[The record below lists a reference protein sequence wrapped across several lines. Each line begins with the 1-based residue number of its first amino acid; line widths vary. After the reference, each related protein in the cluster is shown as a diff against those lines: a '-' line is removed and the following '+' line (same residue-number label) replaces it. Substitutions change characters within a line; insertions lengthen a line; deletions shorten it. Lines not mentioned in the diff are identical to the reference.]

1 MAARLL
7 FCLRAC
13 SHYYIRSH
21 EDVNTLHTVMKRIVY
36 NMLCMV
42 LLGLLASCVDQ
53 QFESI
58 VLKEVKATI
67 CGFEHEPENAARI
80 SYSLGESGYE
90 AKWADGDVLG
100 IYPVGGDQVAF
111 PISDGTGASDAVF
124 DGGAWA
130 LKSSYAYA
138 AYYPFSAGNYTI
150 PENQIPVTYAGQTQT
165 GNNTFTHF
173 STYDYLASKATH
185 PDSEGNV
192 SLKMKHMGCFFLLK
206 LTMPKAGTYTKVT
219 LTSDNKE
226 FTVQGTLDLTT
237 EVPSITSKSTAK
249 TISINLK
256 DVTLEKDNDLL
267 TVNLMMAPKDLSGSN
282 ITIKV
287 TDSKGNTYATES
299 DQQIT
304 GKEYLAN
311 KIYSF
316 TRTMVESETP
326 PTEQGHVT
334 EPYFSETVE
343 LMGLI
348 WRLAGASEY
357 NQCQVSTVSNSAN
370 TYFASMRNHQAV
382 TLAKQYYQQDVCYD
396 AVTGY
401 ANQLIFDEEGKII
414 FDLDYLAG
422 SNTSFDRWTNQQKN
436 DMLVAVNDFYETSN
450 FHDWFVST
458 QSEQQQAIASFKSV
472 CNLDY
477 TWFDSYYGKND
488 KLSSRIILSFMIGN
502 SNNGISLKRKDG
514 TLLLTPVLGSLSQ
527 NNGSVR
533 FNGDMNLIVHEF
545 SHPYCNPLIEANWSS
560 ISSKAEEVYSK
571 VSSIMQNQA
580 YSNAMT
586 MMCETLV
593 RSSAIRYMIS
603 HNQQNMV
610 NMTLAYEEGNG
621 FMMVR
626 TLVKVLEER
635 EQEAAKYPT
644 LADFM
649 PVLIEAINNFDPNDS
664 SNQGGTAEPD
674 QLPKDYVDLG
684 LEMSD
689 GKKLYFAT
697 RNVGETSPGGI
708 GTYFYKWGATV
719 EGGSAWAP
727 EITYNG
733 WPAGHKLDAAHDIA
747 TIKWGGDWHTPSIEE
762 WDLLAE
768 MCDYERKEAD
778 EPGYGVAGYFFY
790 SKSDRSKFI
799 FLPIRPGNNGLN
811 YWSSEI
817 YGQYNGSCVARYFS
831 SYDDKAG
838 CFGSAGIENTFLAI
852 RPVIAS
858 AGTFDANG
866 HEYVDLGIQTSDGK
880 KLYFATMNVGE
891 TSPAGFGSNI
901 YRWGATTEN
910 GDAWAPESYTGASGW
925 PTGHKLD
932 AAHDIATITWGEK
945 WHIPSVE
952 EWNLLV
958 ANCDYERKE
967 ADQSG
972 CGVAGY
978 FFYNKSDRSKF
989 IFLPVSTWSGELE
1002 YWSSEICVSSSA
1014 YTFTGYNGE
1023 IGCLG
1028 TAGIESSGFAI
1039 RPVFVE

>member
-1 MAARLL
+1 
-7 FCLRAC
+7 
-13 SHYYIRSH
+13 
-21 EDVNTLHTVMKRIVY
+21 
-36 NMLCMV
+36 MLCMAI
-42 LLGLLASCVDQ
+42 LSLLASCVDQ

-256 DVTLEKDNDLL
+256 DVALEKDNELL
-267 TVNLMMAPKDLSGSN
+267 TVNLMMAPKDLSVSN

-287 TDSKGNTYATES
+287 SDNKGNTYVTES
-299 DQQIT
+299 DQHII
-304 GKEYLAN
+304 GKPYVAN
-311 KIYSF
+311 KTYSF

-326 PTEQGHVT
+326 PAVQGHNP

-348 WRLAGASEY
+348 WRLAGSNEY
-357 NQCQVSTVSNSAN
+357 NQCNVNTVVSSLNQH
-370 TYFASMRNHQAV
+370 FASMKNHQAV
-382 TLAKQYYQQDVCYD
+382 TLAKQYSQQGVSYD

-414 FDLDYLAG
+414 FDPDYLAG
-422 SNTSFDRWTNQQKN
+422 SNSSFDDRWSNQQKN
-436 DMLVAVNDFYETSN
+436 NMLAAVNDFYEVSN
-450 FHDWFVST
+450 FHEWFIST
-458 QSEQQQAIASFKSV
+458 QTEQEQAIASFKDV

-477 TWFDSYYGKND
+477 TWFDSFYGKND
-488 KLSSRIILSFMIGN
+488 KIASRIILSFMIGN
-502 SNNGISLKRKDG
+502 HNNGISLKRKDG
-514 TLLLTPVLGSLSQ
+514 TFLLTPVLGCLSQ
-527 NNGSVR
+527 NYGTVR
-533 FNGDMNLIVHEF
+533 FGGDMNLIVHEF

-560 ISSKAEEVYSK
+560 ISTKANAVYNR

-580 YSNAMT
+580 YSNAKT

-603 HNQQNMV
+603 HNQKNLV
-610 NMTLAYEEGNG
+610 NMTLAREESNG

-626 TLVKVLEER
+626 SLVDTLEKR
-635 EQEAAKYPT
+635 EQEASKYAT

-649 PVLIEAINNFDPNDS
+649 PELIDAINNFDLDDS
-664 SNQGGTAEPD
+664 SDQGATAEPD
-674 QLPKDYVDLG
+674 TLPHDYVDLG
-684 LEMSD
+684 IEMSD

-697 RNVGETSPGGI
+697 RNVGESSPGGI
-708 GTYFYKWGATV
+708 ETYFYRWGATV
-719 EGGSAWAP
+719 EGGPAWAP
-727 EITYNG
+727 NTTYEG

-747 TIKWGGDWHTPSIEE
+747 TIKWGGDWHTPSPEE
-762 WDLLAE
+762 WNLLVE
-768 MCDYERKEAD
+768 MCDYERKEAG
-778 EPGYGVAGYFFY
+778 ESGYGVAGYFFY
-790 SKSDRSKFI
+790 NKSDRSKSI
-799 FLPIRPGNNGLN
+799 FLPVASWSNEPK

-817 YGQYNGSCVARYFS
+817 AEPLDGFICAASSFSCFNGTM
-831 SYDDKAG
+831 G
-838 CFGSAGIENTFLAI
+838 CIGLSGIESTGFAV
-852 RPVIAS
+852 RPVIAATGS
-858 AGTFDANG
+858 FNANG
-866 HEYVDLGIQTSDGK
+866 HAYVDLGIKTSDGK

-901 YRWGATTEN
+901 YRWGATVEN
-910 GDAWAPESYTGASGW
+910 GESWAPESYTEKAGGW
-925 PTGHKLD
+925 PRGMKLD

-945 WHIPSVE
+945 WHIPSPE

-958 ANCDYERKE
+958 AKCDYERKE
-967 ADQSG
+967 ANESG
-972 CGVAGY
+972 YNVAGY
-978 FFYNKSDRSKF
+978 FFYNKKDHSKF

-1002 YWSSEICVSSSA
+1002 YWSSEICESTSA
-1014 YTFTGYNGE
+1014 YTFSSNGE
-1023 IGCLG
+1023 VSCSRWV
-1028 TAGIESSGFAI
+1028 AGIESTGFAV

>member
-1 MAARLL
+1 
-7 FCLRAC
+7 
-13 SHYYIRSH
+13 
-21 EDVNTLHTVMKRIVY
+21 MKRIVY
-36 NMLCMV
+36 NMLCMAI
-42 LLGLLASCVDQ
+42 LSLLASCVDQ

-67 CGFEHEPENAARI
+67 CDFDYESENESRT
-80 SYSLGESGYE
+80 SYSLEDSGYE
-90 AKWADGDVLG
+90 AKWTDGDVLG

-111 PISDGTGASDAVF
+111 PISDGTGASEAVF

-130 LKSSYAYA
+130 LRSSYAYA

-150 PENQIPVTYAGQTQT
+150 PESEIPVTYAGQTQT

-173 STYDYLASKATH
+173 ATYDYLASKATH

-219 LTSDNKE
+219 LISDNKE
-226 FTVQGTLDLTT
+226 FTVQGKLDLTSA
-237 EVPSITSKSTAK
+237 EPSITSTSTAK
-249 TISINLK
+249 AISINLK
-256 DVTLEKDNDLL
+256 NATLAKDNELL
-267 TVNLMMAPKDLSGSN
+267 TVNLMMAPKDLSVSN

-287 TDSKGNTYATES
+287 SDNKGNTYVTES
-299 DQQIT
+299 DQHII
-304 GKEYLAN
+304 GKPYVAN
-311 KIYSF
+311 KTYSF

-326 PTEQGHVT
+326 PAVQGHNP

-348 WRLAGASEY
+348 WRLAGSHEY
-357 NQCQVSTVSNSAN
+357 NQCQVHTVASSAN
-370 TYFASMRNHQAV
+370 QYFASMKNHQAV
-382 TLAKQYYQQDVCYD
+382 TLAKQYYQQGVCYD

-401 ANQLIFDEEGKII
+401 ANQLIFDDEGKII
-414 FDLDYLAG
+414 FDPDYLAG
-422 SNTSFDRWTNQQKN
+422 SNSSFDDRWSYQQKN
-436 DMLVAVNDFYETSN
+436 NMLAAVNDFYEASK

-458 QSEQQQAIASFKSV
+458 QSEQQQAIASFKQV
-472 CNLDY
+472 CSLDY

-527 NNGSVR
+527 NNGNVS

-560 ISSKAEEVYSK
+560 IATKAEEVYNR
-571 VSSIMQNQA
+571 VSTIMQNQA

-610 NMTLAYEEGNG
+610 NMTLAYEESNG

-626 TLVKVLEER
+626 SLVKTLEKR

-649 PVLIEAINNFDPNDS
+649 PEIIDVINNFDPDDS
-664 SNQGGTAEPD
+664 SDQGGVAEPD
-674 QLPKDYVDLG
+674 TLAKDYVDLG
-684 LEMSD
+684 IEMGD

-697 RNVGETSPGGI
+697 RNVGETSPEGF
-708 GTYFYKWGATV
+708 GTNIYRWGATV
-719 EGGSAWAP
+719 EGGPAWAP
-727 EITYNG
+727 ESTYNG
-733 WPAGHKLDAAHDIA
+733 WPIGHKLDAAHDIA

-762 WDLLAE
+762 WNLLVE
-768 MCDYERKEAD
+768 KCDYEKKEAD
-778 EPGYGVAGYFFY
+778 ESGYGVAGFFFY
-790 SKSDRSKFI
+790 NKSDRSKLI
-799 FLPIRPGNNGLN
+799 FLPFATWEDTWYWTSQISEPFNGYMSARAFN
-811 YWSSEI
+811 Y
-817 YGQYNGSCVARYFS
+817 
-831 SYDDKAG
+831 YDG
-838 CFGSAGIENTFLAI
+838 MVNTFGTMSIEHGFLAI

-858 AGTFDANG
+858 SGTFDAND
-866 HEYVDLGIQTSDGK
+866 HDYVDLGIEMSDGK
-880 KLYFATMNVGE
+880 KLYFATMNVRE
-891 TSPAGFGSNI
+891 TSPAGTSTL
-901 YRWGATTEN
+901 YQWGATKEGGTAWIPDSYTEN
-910 GDAWAPESYTGASGW
+910 DSGW
-925 PTGHKLD
+925 PVGMKLD

-945 WHIPSVE
+945 WHTPSPE

-958 ANCDYERKE
+958 AKCDYERKE
-967 ADQSG
+967 ADESG
-972 CGVAGY
+972 FGVAGY
-978 FFYNKSDRSKF
+978 FFYNKKDRSKF
-989 IFLPVSTWSGELE
+989 IFLPISTWSGELA
-1002 YWSSEICVSSSA
+1002 YWSSEICESTSA
-1014 YTFTGYNGE
+1014 HTFRSHSNGE
-1023 IGCLG
+1023 VGCLG
-1028 TAGIESSGFAI
+1028 WIAGIESTGFAV

>member
-36 NMLCMV
+36 NILCMV
-42 LLGLLASCVDQ
+42 LLGLLTSCVDQ
-53 QFESI
+53 QLETI
-58 VLKEVKATI
+58 MLKEVQATI

-80 SYSLGESGYE
+80 SYSLGEYGYE

-138 AYYPFSAGNYTI
+138 AYYPFSTGNYTI
-150 PENQIPVTYAGQTQT
+150 SENQIPVTYAGQTQT

-256 DVTLEKDNDLL
+256 DVALEKDNDLL

-287 TDSKGNTYATES
+287 SDSKGNTYATES

-326 PTEQGHVT
+326 PAVQGHNP

-343 LMGLI
+343 LMGILF
-348 WRLAGASEY
+348 RLAGASEY
-357 NQCQVSTVSNSAN
+357 NECQVYTVVNSIDN
-370 TYFASMRNHQAV
+370 HFASMKNHQAIA
-382 TLAKQYYQQDVCYD
+382 LAKQYRQQGISYD
-396 AVTGY
+396 AVTAY
-401 ANQLIFDEEGKII
+401 ANQLVFDEEGRLV
-414 FDLDYLAG
+414 FDSNYQEG
-422 SNTSFDRWTNQQKN
+422 SNSSFDRWNNQQKN
-436 DMLVAVNDFYETSN
+436 DMLAAVNDFYEKSN

-458 QSEQQQAIASFKSV
+458 QTEQQQAIASFKQV
-472 CNLDY
+472 CNMDY
-477 TWFDSYYGKND
+477 TWFDSFYGKND
-488 KLSSRIILSFMIGN
+488 KISSRIILSFMAGN
-502 SNNGISLKRKDG
+502 GNYGISLKRKDG
-514 TLLLTPVLGSLSQ
+514 AFLLTPVLGCLSQ
-527 NNGSVR
+527 NNGNIG
-533 FNGDMNLIVHEF
+533 FYGDMNLVVHEF
-545 SHPYCNPLIEANWSS
+545 SHPYCNPLIEANWSA
-560 ISSKAEEVYSK
+560 ISSKAEAVYTR
-571 VSSIMQNQA
+571 VASIMQSQA

-593 RSSAIRYMIS
+593 RSCAIRYMIS
-603 HNQQNMV
+603 HNQENLV
-610 NMTLAYEEGNG
+610 NQTLISEESKG
-621 FMMVR
+621 FIMVR
-626 TLVKVLEER
+626 NLVQTLENR
-635 EQEAAKYPT
+635 EQETSKYPT

-649 PVLIEAINNFDPNDS
+649 SVLIEAINNFDPDDS

-674 QLPKDYVDLG
+674 KLPKDYVDLG
-684 LEMSD
+684 IVMND

-708 GTYFYKWGATV
+708 ESAIYKWGATID
-719 EGGSAWAP
+719 GGVPWIPNISS
-727 EITYNG
+727 YNG
-733 WPAGHKLDAAHDIA
+733 WPVGHKLDAAHDIA
-747 TIKWGGDWHTPSIEE
+747 TIKWGGDWHIPSIEE
-762 WDLLAE
+762 WDLLVAN
-768 MCDYERKEAD
+768 CDYERKEAD
-778 EPGYGVAGYFFY
+778 QSGYGVSGYFFY
-790 SKSDRSKFI
+790 NKKDRSKFI
-799 FLPIRPGNNGLN
+799 FLPNSPRHDGVA
-811 YWSSEI
+811 YWTSEI
-817 YGQYNGSCVARYFS
+817 YYPFNNFCSARTFTSPNGNI
-831 SYDDKAG
+831 G
-838 CFGSAGIENTFLAI
+838 CLGTAAIENVIFAV

-858 AGTFDANG
+858 SGSFNANG
-866 HEYVDLGIQTSDGK
+866 HDYVDLDIKTNNGK

-891 TSPAGFGSNI
+891 TSPAGFGSKN
-901 YRWGATTEN
+901 YRWGATVED
-910 GDAWAPESYTGASGW
+910 GIEWAPDSYYDSR
-925 PTGHKLD
+925 LLN

-945 WHIPSVE
+945 WHTPSRK
-952 EWNLLV
+952 EWTLLV
-958 ANCDYERKE
+958 EMCDYERKE
-967 ADQSG
+967 ANETG
-972 CGVAGY
+972 YGVAGY
-978 FFYNKSDRSKF
+978 YFYNKKDHNKC
-989 IFLPVSTWSGELE
+989 IFLPVSTWNDELAYWTSDIYDVFEGSGR
-1002 YWSSEICVSSSA
+1002 A
-1014 YTFTGYNGE
+1014 YTFSSDNGKA
-1023 IGCLG
+1023 GCLG
-1028 TAGIESSGFAI
+1028 FRAGIESTGFAI

>member
-1 MAARLL
+1 
-7 FCLRAC
+7 
-13 SHYYIRSH
+13 
-21 EDVNTLHTVMKRIVY
+21 
-36 NMLCMV
+36 MLCMTI
-42 LLGLLASCVDQ
+42 LGLLASCVDQ
-53 QFESI
+53 QLETI

-67 CGFEHEPENAARI
+67 CDFDHEPENESRT
-80 SYSLGESGYE
+80 SYTLGESGYE
-90 AKWADGDVLG
+90 AKWTDGDVLG
-100 IYPVGGDQVAF
+100 IYPVAGDQVAF
-111 PISDGTGASDAVF
+111 PISDGTGASEAVF

-150 PENQIPVTYAGQTQT
+150 PENQIPVTYAGQIQT

-185 PDSEGNV
+185 PDSDGNV
-192 SLKMKHMGCFFLLK
+192 SLKMKHMGCFFLFK
-206 LTMPKAGTYTKVT
+206 LTMPKAGTYTKLT
-219 LTSDNKE
+219 LASDSKE
-226 FTVQGTLDLTT
+226 FTIQGTLDLTK
-237 EVPSITSKSTAK
+237 EEPSISSTSTEK

-256 DVTLEKDNDLL
+256 DVTLSKDNEEL

-287 TDSKGNTYATES
+287 TDNKGNTYVTES
-299 DQQIT
+299 NQHIA
-304 GKEYLAN
+304 GKQFVAN
-311 KIYSF
+311 KTYSF
-316 TRTMVESETP
+316 TRTMVISEPETP
-326 PTEQGHVT
+326 PTIQGHNP

-348 WRLAGASEY
+348 WRLAGSYEY
-357 NQCQVSTVSNSAN
+357 NQCQVQTVASSAN
-370 TYFASMRNHQAV
+370 QYFASMKNHQAV
-382 TLAKQYYQQDVCYD
+382 KLAKQYYQQGVAYD

-414 FDLDYLAG
+414 FEPDYLAG
-422 SNTSFDRWTNQQKN
+422 SNSGFDNRWSNTQKN
-436 DMLVAVNDFYETSN
+436 DMLAAVNDFYVTSN
-450 FHDWFVST
+450 FHNWFIST
-458 QSEQQQAIASFKSV
+458 QSEQQQAIASFKQV
-472 CNLDY
+472 CSLDY
-477 TWFDSYYGKND
+477 TWFDTYYGKNE

-571 VSSIMQNQA
+571 VSSIMQSQA

-593 RSSAIRYMIS
+593 RASSIRYMIS
-603 HNQQNMV
+603 HNQQNLV
-610 NMTLAYEEGNG
+610 NMTLSYEEGNG

-626 TLVKVLEER
+626 SLVKTLDMR
-635 EQEAAKYPT
+635 EKEASKYPT

-664 SNQGGTAEPD
+664 SNQGGTAELD
-674 QLPKDYVDLG
+674 TLAHDYVDLG
-684 LEMSD
+684 IKMKD

-708 GTYFYKWGATV
+708 GSLIYQWGATV
-719 EGGSAWAP
+719 EGGPAWAP
-727 EITYNG
+727 ETTYSG
-733 WPAGHKLDAAHDIA
+733 WPVGHKLDAAHDIA
-747 TIKWGGDWHTPSIEE
+747 TIQWGGDWHIPSAEE
-762 WDLLAE
+762 WNLLAE
-768 MCDYERKEAD
+768 KCDYERKEAD
-778 EPGYGVAGYFFY
+778 ESGYGVAGYFFY
-790 SKSDRSKFI
+790 SKSDRSKYI
-799 FLPIRPGNNGLN
+799 FLPVAPWQDGLA

-817 YGQYNGSCVARYFS
+817 TDPFEGFCVARYFS
-831 SYDDKAG
+831 SYNGETG
-838 CFGSAGIENTFLAI
+838 CFGCAGIENTGFTV

-858 AGTFDANG
+858 AGEFNANG
-866 HEYVDLGIQTSDGK
+866 HEYVDLDIQTSDGK

-891 TSPAGFGSNI
+891 KSPAGFGSKI
-901 YRWGATTEN
+901 YRWGATVEN
-910 GDAWAPESYTGASGW
+910 GECWAPDSYTGETGW
-925 PTGHKLD
+925 PAGHKLD
-932 AAHDIATITWGEK
+932 ADHDIATITWGDK
-945 WHIPSVE
+945 WHTPSVE

-958 ANCDYERKE
+958 DQCAYERKE
-967 ADQSG
+967 ADKSG
-972 CGVAGY
+972 YGVAGY

-1002 YWSSEICVSSSA
+1002 YWTSEIHTGTSA
-1014 YTFTGYNGE
+1014 YTFSSHSNGE
-1023 IGCLG
+1023 IGCTG
-1028 TAGIESSGFAI
+1028 WVAGIVSSGFAV
-1039 RPVFVE
+1039 RPVFIE